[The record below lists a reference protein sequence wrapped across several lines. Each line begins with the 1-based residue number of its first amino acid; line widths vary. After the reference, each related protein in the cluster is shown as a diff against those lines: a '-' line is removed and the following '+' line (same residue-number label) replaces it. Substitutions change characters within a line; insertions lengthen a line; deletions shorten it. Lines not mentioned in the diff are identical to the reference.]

1 MVLKQLGD
9 LKAPLRS
16 SERMGH
22 KLMKP
27 YVAAIGNSSILDS
40 HGGESVITYLQAGY
54 NLSY

>member
-22 KLMKP
+22 KLMKS
-27 YVAAIGNSSILDS
+27 YVAAIGNSSILDP
-40 HGGESVITYLQAGY
+40 HGGKIGDYLSTGR
-54 NLSY
+54 L

>member
-9 LKAPLRS
+9 SKAPLRS

-27 YVAAIGNSSILDS
+27 YVAAIGNSSILDP
-40 HGGESVITYLQAGY
+40 HGGEIGDYLSTGRLY
-54 NLSY
+54 N

>member
-9 LKAPLRS
+9 SKAPLRS

-40 HGGESVITYLQAGY
+40 HGGGESVITYLQAGY
-54 NLSY
+54 N